1 MFSFIPNEL
10 FITKT
15 KVIYPPFK
23 NGLYMEEY
31 FLNHVSIKNIKED
44 KQGRR
49 YIPALWTNFQI
60 EQWFPYRR
68 EEMQR
73 TLDKWI
79 SENPSE
85 KGYFVV
91 VQHDDGP
98 MLRVPSNTIIY
109 GACTGNI
116 QLPLIYQDL
125 LNKLENI
132 PKKTF
137 KNKSILCSFVGSV
150 THNVRKTIIETYQ
163 KNPKFKFAINHGWT
177 NNVAVDN
184 QKTFID
190 YTVNSKYALAPRGY
204 GRSSFRFFEIFK
216 LGTIP
221 IYVWDDIEWL
231 PYKDIIDYY
240 KFCIVIHISEIDI
253 LEEILLSINQTQY
266 EKMFSEYEKIKHMFE
281 LEHMCEYICGPTVES
296 IPEATIGVGK
306 GFIESDN
313 DVINIT
319 F

>member
-15 KVIYPPFK
+15 NVVYPPFK
-23 NGLYMEEY
+23 NGFYMEEY
-31 FLNHVSIKNIKED
+31 FLNHVSTKNITMD

-60 EQWFPYRR
+60 EQWFPQRY

-79 SENPSE
+79 SENPS
-85 KGYFVV
+85 KNGYFTV

-98 MLRVPSNTIIY
+98 MLRLPSNTIIY
-109 GACTGNI
+109 GACTGNL

-125 LNKLENI
+125 SNKLENI

-137 KNKSILCSFVGSV
+137 KNKSILCSFVGSI

-163 KNPKFKFAINHGWT
+163 KNLKFKFSINHGWT

-221 IYVWDDIEWL
+221 VYVWDDTEWL
-231 PYKDIIDYY
+231 PYKNVLDYD
-240 KFCIVIHISEIDI
+240 KFCISIHISEIDL
-253 LEEILLSINQTQY
+253 LEELLMSINQTQY

-281 LEHMCEYICGPTVES
+281 LEYMCEYICGEKIPSQES
-296 IPEATIGVGK
+296 CLGVGK

>member
-15 KVIYPPFK
+15 NVVYPPFK

-31 FLNHVSIKNIKED
+31 FLNHVSTKNIKVDKED
-44 KQGRR
+44 RR

-60 EQWFPYRR
+60 EQWFPSRH

-79 SENPSE
+79 SENPS
-85 KGYFVV
+85 KNGYFTV

-98 MLRVPSNTIIY
+98 MLRLPANTIVY

-125 LNKLENI
+125 SNKLENI

-137 KNKSILCSFVGSV
+137 KNKSILCSFVGSI
-150 THNVRKTIIETYQ
+150 THNVRKTIIDTYH
-163 KNPKFKFAINHGWT
+163 KNPKFKFSINHGWT
-177 NNVAVDN
+177 NNVSKDN

-190 YTVNSKYALAPRGY
+190 FTVNSKYVLAPRGY

-216 LGTIP
+216 LGSIP
-221 IYVWDDIEWL
+221 IYVWDDKEWL
-231 PYKDIIDYY
+231 PYKNVLDYD
-240 KFCIVIHISEIDI
+240 KFCISIHISEIDL
-253 LEEILLSINQTQY
+253 LEELLLSINQTQY

-281 LEHMCEYICGPTVES
+281 LEYMCESICGPTVV
-296 IPEATIGVGK
+296 PNQHAYVGLGK

>member
-31 FLNHVSIKNIKED
+31 FLNHVSTKNIKED

-60 EQWFPYRR
+60 EQWFPIRH

-79 SENPSE
+79 SDNPS
-85 KGYFVV
+85 KNGYFTV

-98 MLRVPSNTIIY
+98 MLHLPPNTIVY

-125 LNKLENI
+125 SNKLENI
-132 PKKTF
+132 PPKTF
-137 KNKSILCSFVGSV
+137 KNKPILCSFVGSV

-163 KNPKFKFAINHGWT
+163 KNPKFKFSTNSVWT
-177 NNVAVDN
+177 NNVSENN

-190 YTVNSKYALAPRGY
+190 FTVNSKYALAPRGY

-221 IYVWDDIEWL
+221 IYIWDDKEWL
-231 PYKDIIDYY
+231 PYKNVLDYD
-240 KFCIVIHISEIDI
+240 KFCISIHISEIDI
-253 LEEILLSINQTQY
+253 LEELLMSINETQY

-281 LEHMCEYICGPTVES
+281 LDYMCEYICGKQITS
-296 IPEATIGVGK
+296 QEAISGVGK

-313 DVINIT
+313 DVINIM

>member
-1 MFSFIPNEL
+1 
-10 FITKT
+10 
-15 KVIYPPFK
+15 VVYPPFK

-31 FLNHVSIKNIKED
+31 FLNYVSTKNIKVD
-44 KQGRR
+44 KKGRR

-60 EQWFPYRR
+60 EQRFPRRR

-79 SENPSE
+79 SENPS
-85 KGYFVV
+85 KNGYFTV

-98 MLRVPSNTIIY
+98 MLRLPANTTVY

-125 LNKLENI
+125 SNKLENI
-132 PKKTF
+132 PPKSF

-150 THNVRKTIIETYQ
+150 THNVRKTIIDAYN
-163 KNPKFKFAINHGWT
+163 KNKKFKFSINNGWT
-177 NNVAVDN
+177 NKVSTNN

-190 YTVNSKYALAPRGY
+190 YTVDSKYALAPRGY

-221 IYVWDDIEWL
+221 IYIWDDKEWL
-231 PYKDIIDYY
+231 PYKDVLDYD
-240 KFCIVIHISEIDI
+240 KFCISIHISEIDL
-253 LEEILLSINQTQY
+253 LEELLMSINQTQY

-281 LEHMCEYICGPTVES
+281 LEYMCEYICGPTVEPS
-296 IPEATIGVGK
+296 QESHVGLGK
-306 GFIESDN
+306 GFIERDN